1 MCRCALLRGF
11 VRVLCTPNGLGE
23 RGLVSALVFN
33 CIPPLQMLQKLLSS
47 KNPDDLRAANRLIR
61 EMVRRDEKR
70 MQKLQKRMEDVELI
84 QNNVK
89 LLNELL
95 THMQNDSGEQE
106 RLLVEV
112 G

>member
-1 MCRCALLRGF
+1 
-11 VRVLCTPNGLGE
+11 
-23 RGLVSALVFN
+23 
-33 CIPPLQMLQKLLSS
+33 MLQKLLSS

-70 MQKLQKRMEDVELI
+70 MQKLQKRLEEVEVI

-95 THMQNDSGEQE
+95 IHLKEDSGEQE
-106 RLLVEV
+106 RQLIEV
-112 G
+112 R